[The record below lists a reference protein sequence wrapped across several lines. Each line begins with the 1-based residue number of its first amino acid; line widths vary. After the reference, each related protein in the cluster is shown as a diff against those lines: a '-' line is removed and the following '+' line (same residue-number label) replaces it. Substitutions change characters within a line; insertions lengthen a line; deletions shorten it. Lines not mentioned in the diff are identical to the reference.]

1 MYLKLVLKGRVPS
14 KKNNKQRT
22 GKRLISSKQYLE
34 REKEQLAELK
44 SQVSPLGLNDKVH
57 VRYTFYMPD
66 NRVTDLSNKVESI
79 NDLLVKYGLFEDDN
93 RKILNEM
100 YIVCEGV
107 DKANPRVE
115 VEINKNQFLFN
126 NL

>member
-1 MYLKLVLKGRVPS
+1 
-14 KKNNKQRT
+14 
-22 GKRLISSKQYLE
+22 
-34 REKEQLAELK
+34 
-44 SQVSPLGLNDKVH
+44 
-57 VRYTFYMPD
+57 MPD